1 VSIASDGIIF
11 FLSYDGPTAES
22 TLTERSD
29 IPAKL
34 QETKS
39 TPVDGP
45 GRKRSKRI
53 RMSPEERERMILKGA
68 MQFFAERGFA
78 ADTRELARGLGVS
91 QSLIYKYFSN
101 KQELLNRVYEET
113 FVSRWKE
120 SWEPLLRDRS
130 IPLEERL
137 RRFYLDYAS
146 VVNDKIWIRIALRSS
161 LAGHRLTRRYIMTY
175 IDRLLQ
181 VIARELRHEQGL
193 RTSGPLSALE
203 LELVWHLHSTLIYYL
218 IRREVHGVPV
228 CADIPAVVNT
238 IVTNFLYGIQK
249 KRT

>member
-1 VSIASDGIIF
+1 
-11 FLSYDGPTAES
+11 
-22 TLTERSD
+22 LTERSD
-29 IPAKL
+29 IPTKL
-34 QETKS
+34 QEARP
-39 TPVDGP
+39 TPVDGS
-45 GRKRSKRI
+45 GRKLRKRI

-101 KQELLNRVYEET
+101 KRELLDRVYEET

-120 SWEPLLRDRS
+120 DWEPFLRDRS
-130 IPLEERL
+130 IPFEERL
-137 RRFYLDYAS
+137 RKFYLDYAS

-161 LAGHRLTRRYIMTY
+161 LAGHRLTRRYIVNY
-175 IDRLLQ
+175 IDRLLH

-203 LELVWHLHSTLIYYL
+203 LELAWHLHSTLIYYL
-218 IRREVHGVPV
+218 IRREVHGVTV
-228 CADIPAVVNT
+228 CNDIAAVVNT

-249 KRT
+249 KPT